1 MHVDDASERRMWLL
15 QCVLIRL
22 GSAAVYLVAAASLP
36 RRYSHAVT
44 AAEAAAAAA
53 AEREKLSPSPA
64 TFAAAAA
71 TATAAAVTTAADR
84 TIGLPSSAW
93 PESSVTSDASQV
105 DPDLE
110 LVNDARARDA
120 CSSSRRQ
127 LLCACL
133 FGFAGL
139 VVVAHVT
146 SP

>member
-1 MHVDDASERRMWLL
+1 MDDAKERSMWLL

-44 AAEAAAAAA
+44 AAEEAAAAA

-93 PESSVTSDASQV
+93 PESSVTSHASQM

-110 LVNDARARDA
+110 LVHDARARDA
-120 CSSSRRQ
+120 CSSARRQ

-139 VVVAHVT
+139 VLVAHVT